1 MAKDWEKYWLYL
13 ESYTFIFKGDDK
25 TVLYNT
31 LNSAYIE
38 CPSNDLIMYA
48 IDSLFNSRKLLH

>member
-48 IDSLFNSRKLLH
+48 IGIYMS